1 MPGWAVDA
9 YTDCMTTA
17 VPTRFTA
24 DQIQTL
30 DRLVAEGVGQT
41 RSAVIRKAVDRLAES
56 EEHDRVGRMIADSYR
71 RQPQS
76 ASDDAMALANGI
88 AMVEAEPW

>member
-1 MPGWAVDA
+1 M
-9 YTDCMTTA
+9 
-17 VPTRFTA
+17 
-24 DQIQTL
+24 QTL
-30 DRLVAEGVGQT
+30 DRLVAEGVGGN
-41 RSAVIRKAVDRLAES
+41 RSEVIRKAVDCLAASVER
-56 EEHDRVGRMIADSYR
+56 DRDGQMIADSYQ

>member
-1 MPGWAVDA
+1 
-9 YTDCMTTA
+9 MTTA

-24 DQIQTL
+24 DQMQNL
-30 DRLVAEGVGQT
+30 DRLVAEGVGGN
-41 RSAVIRKAVDRLAES
+41 RSEVIRKAVDCLAASVER
-56 EEHDRVGRMIADSYR
+56 DRVGRMIADSYR